1 MRKQG
6 LNKAA
11 RGTLSRPKTSES
23 EDVSDASSSSWNS
36 NAHQIKTSS
45 VVRDL
50 HFFFK
55 VEDERLQPKIGLLA
69 TCGPLNWQEI

>member
-11 RGTLSRPKTSES
+11 RYFVATENLWIR
-23 EDVSDASSSSWNS
+23 EDVSDASSWNS

-50 HFFFK
+50 HFF
-55 VEDERLQPKIGLLA
+55 
-69 TCGPLNWQEI
+69 